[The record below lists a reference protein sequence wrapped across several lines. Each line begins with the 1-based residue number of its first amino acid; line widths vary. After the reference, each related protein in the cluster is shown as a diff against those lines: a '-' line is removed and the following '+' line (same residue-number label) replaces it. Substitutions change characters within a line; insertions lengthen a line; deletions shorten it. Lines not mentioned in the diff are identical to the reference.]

1 MKMFMFLPIFLLMVL
16 YFSFFFISK
25 HFLSTLLV
33 LESMVLML
41 LILSMNMTF
50 FLTEGLT
57 TYLFILTLSVCE
69 AAMGLTILMN
79 LVKYKGNDMIN
90 TNNFQD

>member
-50 FLTEGLT
+50 FLTEGLS

-69 AAMGLTILMN
+69 AAMGLTILMS
-79 LVKYKGNDMIN
+79 LVKFKGNDMIN
-90 TNNFQD
+90 TNNFLE